1 MNKRIRRD
9 EREKSPRRACQP
21 ESARFDV
28 RSIVAATID
37 PLADL
42 DRNSPF
48 PPPLPKLAR
57 PDRGVRPPSAPAAG
71 FWISANYSVDLG
83 ELFCCSRRII
93 LLISA
98 DDFADLGEFFG

>member
-1 MNKRIRRD
+1 MRNRRDEKKSAFARD
-9 EREKSPRRACQP
+9 EREKPPRRACQP

-28 RSIVAATID
+28 RNIAAATID

-57 PDRGVRPPSAPAAG
+57 PDRGVRPPSAPVAG
-71 FWISANYSVDLG
+71 LLISANY
-83 ELFCCSRRII
+83 

-98 DDFADLGEFFG
+98 NHSVDLGEFFG